1 MKQYFKDCIKIERPH
16 LNIDNATQRI
26 YKFPNDYGAS
36 IVWGGDLTFMRDNAH
51 APYELAVIKFMGDED
66 YYLEFSTPLT
76 DDVFRYQNEEQI
88 RDLLNKIKNLEGET
102 TE

>member
-1 MKQYFKDCIKIERPH
+1 
-16 LNIDNATQRI
+16 
-26 YKFPNDYGAS
+26 
-36 IVWGGDLTFMRDNAH
+36 
-51 APYELAVIKFMGDED
+51 
-66 YYLEFSTPLT
+66 LEYSTPLT